1 MKSIR
6 TKLIVYFSAIVFI
19 VCAIFMAVSTNNISK
34 AVTSEVEKSL
44 AIKADDSAQIIS
56 SRNEQ
61 NFIYL
66 EGIAARNSISSSAV
80 SIDEKMTVL
89 LDEVANSDRF
99 IRIGV
104 SDLAGNLYLSDSYGL
119 KGSVVD
125 ISARD
130 YLHVSANGDR
140 GIMNPVISVNPD
152 DNGALIMAYSVP
164 IYENGQ
170 ITGVLVAVAN
180 AWFLSDM
187 TDDMVFGDTGYTY
200 IIDSTGTVISHPER
214 ELVENAFNPITAA
227 ESDAS
232 FTSLSETVSSA
243 LQEGTGTINY
253 QYNGTDLY
261 TSFAPVEGMD
271 WIVMVEV
278 QQDEILS
285 AVPALIRTNII
296 ISILILLVSI
306 IVCYLIAR
314 QLSTPII
321 SANKMI
327 KEIKLGH
334 LSHRMKVTSRD
345 EVGQMSQSLNE
356 LADDLQNKVVDLMQ
370 KISQGDVT
378 ATLDVA
384 DEQDEI
390 TPALKHTVE
399 TIRSLIGEST
409 ALVAAAKNGE
419 WEKRGNADS
428 FSGGFK
434 EIVQG
439 FNDTLDTVVDQMFWY
454 EAILDSVPFPIHVT
468 DNDMKWTFMNAAFED
483 TMIRNNVIKNR
494 QSGYGMDCYNANAD
508 ICQTEGCGIRRLVDQ
523 GLTDSYFEW
532 DGRYN
537 KQDTAYLKDK
547 NGNNVG
553 FVETVTDLTPMISVS
568 NYTNAEV
575 ARLATNLQ
583 GLSQGNLDFDLALGE
598 SNEFTQEVSAQ
609 FAEIRNSLSDVKESM
624 DRLINDATMLAD
636 AGIAGQ
642 LESRAD
648 ATLHQGDFAK
658 VVAGLNGIM
667 DAVSAPIQEASETLN
682 ELSRGNLNTGM
693 TGDYNG
699 AYVQIKDDM
708 NNTVTF
714 LKHYV
719 DEITTTLTEIGQGN
733 LDLEI
738 TDDYLGDFQAIKES
752 LNRITAELS
761 KTLSDIGDASGQ
773 VEAGANQISDGG
785 QALSQGATEQA
796 AAIEQLNAS
805 MDEVAS
811 DTGRNATNAN
821 RANELTGDVKS
832 SAETG
837 NAQMNEM
844 VSAMADINASS
855 QNISKIIKV
864 IDDIAFQTNIL
875 ALNAAVEA
883 ARAGQHGK
891 GFAVVAEEVRTL
903 AARSADAARETTEL
917 IEGSISKVEI
927 GTTIANNTAESL
939 EEIQSKIETMTGLVN
954 EIATASNMQATKIN
968 EINQGIEQVSKVVQT
983 NSATA
988 EESAAASEEL
998 SGQAE
1003 LLQNKVNAFK
1013 LKKASGSFT
1022 AKVPKAKPAQPVAES
1037 FQATEPT
1044 IMLDDFEADSFDK
1057 Y

>member
-6 TKLIVYFSAIVFI
+6 TKLIVYFSAIVFV
-19 VCAIFMAVSTNNISK
+19 VCAIFMAVSTNNISN

-44 AIKADDSAQIIS
+44 AMKAEDSAQIIA

-66 EGIAARNSISSSAV
+66 EGIAARNTISSSAV
-80 SIDEKMTVL
+80 SIDEKMSVL
-89 LDEVANSDRF
+89 LSIVESSDRF

-104 SDLAGNLYLSDSYGL
+104 SDLSGNLYLSDSYGL
-119 KGSVVD
+119 KGSIVD

-130 YLHVSANGDR
+130 YLHVSAQGNR

-187 TDDMVFGDTGYTY
+187 TDDMVFGETGYTY
-200 IIDSTGTVISHPER
+200 IIDSAGTVISHPER
-214 ELVENAFNPITAA
+214 ELVENTFNPITEA
-227 ESDAS
+227 ENDSAL
-232 FTSLSETVSSA
+232 TSLSETFSSA
-243 LQEGTGTINY
+243 LEQQTGTINY

-278 QQDEILS
+278 QKDEILS
-285 AVPALIRTNII
+285 AVPALVQTNTI

-306 IVCYLIAR
+306 IICYLIAR

-321 SANKMI
+321 AANKMI
-327 KEIKLGH
+327 KEINLGH
-334 LSHRMKVTSRD
+334 LSHRVKVASQD
-345 EVGQMSQSLNE
+345 EVGQLSESLNE
-356 LADDLQNKVVDLMQ
+356 VADNLQNNVVGLMQ
-370 KISQGDVT
+370 KISEGDVST
-378 ATLDVA
+378 ELAVA
-384 DEQDEI
+384 DAQDEI
-390 TPALKHTVE
+390 TPALKNTVE
-399 TIRSLIGEST
+399 TIRSLITEST
-409 ALVAAAKNGE
+409 DLVAAAKNGQ
-419 WEKRGNADS
+419 WEKRGNVNG

-483 TMIRNNVIKNR
+483 TMIRNNVLKDR

-508 ICQTEGCGIRRLVDQ
+508 ICQTEGCSIRRLVDQ
-523 GLTDSYFEW
+523 GLADSYFEW

-568 NYTNAEV
+568 NYTNTEV
-575 ARLATNLQ
+575 ARLAANLH
-583 GLSQGNLDFDLALGE
+583 GLSQGNLDFDLNLGE
-598 SNEFTQEVSAQ
+598 SNEFTKEVSEQ
-609 FAEIRNSLSDVKESM
+609 FAEIRNSLKDVKESI
-624 DRLINDATMLAD
+624 DLLITDSTMLAN
-636 AGIAGQ
+636 AGIEGQ

-648 ATLHQGDFAK
+648 AAMHQGDFAK
-658 VVAGLNGIM
+658 IVEGLNGIM
-667 DAVSAPIQEASETLN
+667 DAVVAPIQEASATLN

-693 TGDYNG
+693 TGQYNG
-699 AYVQIKDDM
+699 DYVQIKDDM
-708 NNTVTF
+708 NNTVAF
-714 LKHYV
+714 LKRYV
-719 DEITTTLTEIGQGN
+719 DEITETLTEIGQGN
-733 LDLEI
+733 LDIEI
-738 TDDYLGDFQAIKES
+738 TDDYLGDFQAIKDS
-752 LNRITAELS
+752 LNDIASELS

-796 AAIEQLNAS
+796 AAIQQLNAS

-821 RANELTGDVKS
+821 HANELTNDVKT

-844 VSAMADINASS
+844 VSAMSDINESS

-917 IEGSISKVEI
+917 IEGSISKVQA

-939 EEIQSKIETMTGLVN
+939 EEILNKIETMSGLVN

-968 EINQGIEQVSKVVQT
+968 EINQGIDQVSKVVQT

-1022 AKVPKAKPAQPVAES
+1022 SKVSKPKPTQPVVES
-1037 FQATEPT
+1037 LEIKEPT
-1044 IMLDDFEADSFDK
+1044 IKLDDFESDGFDK

>member
-1 MKSIR
+1 MKSIKA
-6 TKLIVYFSAIVFI
+6 KLILYFSVIVFI
-19 VCAIFMAVSTNNISK
+19 VCLIFMLVSTNNISNI
-34 AVTSEVEKSL
+34 VTSEAENTL
-44 AIKADDSAQIIS
+44 AVKAQDSAEIIS

-61 NFIYL
+61 NYIYL

-119 KGSVVD
+119 KGSIVD
-125 ISARD
+125 ISARE
-130 YLHVSANGDR
+130 YLHESVNGNR

-164 IYENGQ
+164 IYENNQ

-180 AWFLSDM
+180 AWFLNDM
-187 TDDMVFGDTGYTY
+187 TDDMLFGESGYTY
-200 IIDSTGTVISHPER
+200 IIDSTGTIISYPDR
-214 ELVENAFNPITAA
+214 TYVENATNPITEA
-227 ESDAS
+227 ESDSAYAS
-232 FTSLSETVSSA
+232 AAEAFAFAIDS
-243 LQEGTGTINY
+243 QTGIWLYDNA
-253 QYNGTDLY
+253 GTDVY
-261 TSFAPVEGMD
+261 VGFAPIEGMD
-271 WIVMVEV
+271 GIVMVEV
-278 QQDEILS
+278 QKDEIL
-285 AVPALIRTNII
+285 AEVPGLIRNNIL
-296 ISILILLVSI
+296 ISIAILLVSI
-306 IVCYLIAR
+306 LVCYLIAK
-314 QLSTPII
+314 QLANPII
-321 SANKMI
+321 QANQTI
-327 KEIKLGH
+327 REINLGH
-334 LSHRMKVTSRD
+334 LSHRVNVKSKD
-345 EVGQMSQSLNE
+345 EVGQLSASLNE
-356 LADDLQNKVVDLMQ
+356 LADNLQNKIVGLMQ
-370 KISQGDVT
+370 KIAQGDVSDN
-378 ATLDVA
+378 LEVVDQ
-384 DEQDEI
+384 QDEI
-390 TPALKHTVE
+390 TPALKTTVE
-399 TIRSLIGEST
+399 TIRSLITEST
-409 ALVAAAKNGE
+409 GLVAAAKEGK
-419 WEKRGNADS
+419 WESRGNDQS

-439 FNDTLDTVVDQMFWY
+439 FNETLDIVVDQMVWY

-483 TMIRNNVIKNR
+483 TMIRNNVIKDR
-494 QSGYGMDCYNANAD
+494 KSGYGMDCYNANAD

-523 GLTDSYFEW
+523 GLADSYFEW

-547 NGNNVG
+547 DGNNVG

-568 NYTNAEV
+568 NYTKTEV
-575 ARLATNLQ
+575 TRLAANLH
-583 GLSQGNLDFDLALGE
+583 GLSQGNLNFDLELGE
-598 SNEFTQEVSAQ
+598 TNEYTNDVSAEFT
-609 FAEIRNSLSDVKESM
+609 EIRDSLSEVKESIT
-624 DRLINDATMLAD
+624 RLINDSTMMAD
-636 AGIAGQ
+636 AGIEGQ
-642 LESRAD
+642 LETRSDTSA
-648 ATLHQGDFAK
+648 HQGDFAK
-658 VVAGLNGIM
+658 IVEGLNGIM
-667 DAVSAPIQEASETLN
+667 DAVAAPISEASATLA
-682 ELSRGNLNTGM
+682 ELSQGNLSTGM

-699 AYVQIKDDM
+699 AYVQIKNDM
-708 NNTVTF
+708 NNTIAF
-714 LKHYV
+714 LKRYV
-719 DEITTTLTEIGQGN
+719 DEISFTLTEIGQGN
-733 LDLEI
+733 LDIEI
-738 TDDYLGDFQAIKES
+738 TDEYLGDFQAIKDS
-752 LNRITAELS
+752 INGIAAELS
-761 KTLSDIGDASGQ
+761 TTLSDIGDASGQ

-805 MDEVAS
+805 MDEIAG
-811 DTGRNATNAN
+811 DTGKNATNAN
-821 RANELTGDVKS
+821 RANDLSIDVKN
-832 SAETG
+832 SAEAG
-837 NAQMNEM
+837 NSQMNEM
-844 VSAMADINASS
+844 VNAMSDINDSS
-855 QNISKIIKV
+855 QNISKIIRV

-903 AARSADAARETTEL
+903 AARSAEAARETTEL
-917 IEGSISKVEI
+917 IEGSISKVQA

-939 EEIQSKIETMTGLVN
+939 EEILQKIETMSGLVN

-1013 LKKASGSFT
+1013 LKKASGSFSSSSRSF
-1022 AKVPKAKPAQPVAES
+1022 ANSPKPTQVEHSKEE
-1037 FQATEPT
+1037 EPF
-1044 IMLDDFEADSFDK
+1044 ISLDDFETDK